1 MNTSHKARHLLIAT
15 TCAALAGC
23 ASVQPVAYSGIAS
36 SSYMKPNLQDAS
48 GRMPYSYATQVDW
61 RKYRRIQIDPVAVY
75 RGADSQFGD
84 MSETDRAALAGYMQ
98 AKFAEK
104 LQSRFELAND
114 AGPNTLRLKLTLTGA
129 DTTTRCSARC
139 RASISPAASTT
150 VCRLP
155 AAGKAPSPA
164 SSCTRSKSMT
174 RPTTGCSTPT

>member
-15 TCAALAGC
+15 TCAVLAGC

-129 DTTTRCSARC
+129 NRYSGTTAINEGILEVGSDAALGTGSGLEFNGGTL
-139 RASISPAASTT
+139 RAS
-150 VCRLP
+150 
-155 AAGKAPSPA
+155 A
-164 SSCTRSKSMT
+164 SSCSSCC
-174 RPTTGCSTPT
+174 G